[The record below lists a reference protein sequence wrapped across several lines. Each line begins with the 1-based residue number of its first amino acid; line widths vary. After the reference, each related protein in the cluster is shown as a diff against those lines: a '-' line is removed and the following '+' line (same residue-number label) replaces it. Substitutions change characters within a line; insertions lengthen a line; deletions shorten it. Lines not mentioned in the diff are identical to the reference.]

1 MPDLNRLTPSA
12 SIGRSLPIWTPRDVQ
27 AFLTSVRPHRLYAL
41 FHTII
46 ALGIT
51 HEEALGLYWTDLDLH
66 KKTLAIRRTSSTA
79 PDGTT
84 TLTGQTDRKKLRIV
98 HLPTGI
104 ISSLIEHFDRQ
115 KREHQHFHGSANPNL
130 IFTTDIGTPLRSD
143 QVERALRA
151 LCDHAGVK
159 ALGLSELRLAHVS
172 YVFV

>member
-1 MPDLNRLTPSA
+1 MSRLTPSA

-27 AFLTSVRPHRLYAL
+27 AFLTSVRTHRLYAL

-51 HEEALGLYWTDLDLH
+51 HEEAFGLCWTDLDLH

-79 PDGTT
+79 TDGTT

-104 ISSLIEHFDRQ
+104 ISSLIEHYDRQ
-115 KREHQHFHGSANPNL
+115 KREHQHFHATANPNL
-130 IFTTDIGTPLRSD
+130 IFTTDIGTPLRTD
-143 QVERALRA
+143 QVERGLHT
-151 LCDHAGVK
+151 LCNHARVK
-159 ALGLSELRLAHVS
+159 AIPLSDLRLAHIPYALV
-172 YVFV
+172 